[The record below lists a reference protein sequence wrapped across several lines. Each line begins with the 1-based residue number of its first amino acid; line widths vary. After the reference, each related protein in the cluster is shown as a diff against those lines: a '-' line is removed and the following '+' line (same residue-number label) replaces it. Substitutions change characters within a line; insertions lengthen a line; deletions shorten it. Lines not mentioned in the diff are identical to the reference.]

1 MPDHRRNLGALGEG
15 IACRHL
21 RARGYEVVD
30 RNFRTRHGELD
41 VVAALPRCLV
51 FCEVKTRLGRRLGSE
66 FPPLSA
72 VGPRKRRRLRAMAR
86 EWLASARAAGCRRPG
101 ELRFDAIGVTVDLEG
116 RLLPLEHV
124 ENAF

>member
-1 MPDHRRNLGALGEG
+1 MADHRRSLGALGER

-21 RARGYEVVD
+21 RARGYDIVD

-51 FCEVKTRLGRRLGSE
+51 FCEVKTRLVQRLGGD

-72 VGPRKRRRLRAMAR
+72 VGPRKQRKLRAMAR
-86 EWLASARAAGCRRPG
+86 EWLGSDAVRTARRPG
-101 ELRFDAIGVTVDLEG
+101 EIRFDAIGVTLDREG
-116 RLLPLEHV
+116 RLLRLEHI
-124 ENAF
+124 EDAF